1 VVERQAQER
10 ADEANA
16 RRIAELNAE
25 VELSK
30 ARFAELR
37 SKGILAE
44 KDTSPLGQLS
54 PVGQE
59 NLRVT
64 LQLAAKHRKE
74 REAALAASLEPNRL
88 DTVEKRHSGLKII
101 ITSTMDRSVMKR
113 IRPVLAKIRLLLG

>member
-1 VVERQAQER
+1 
-10 ADEANA
+10 
-16 RRIAELNAE
+16 
-25 VELSK
+25 
-30 ARFAELR
+30 
-37 SKGILAE
+37 
-44 KDTSPLGQLS
+44 
-54 PVGQE
+54 
-59 NLRVT
+59 LRVT